1 MLISRCSEIPVTF
14 PVIIGLDSRQRE
26 WISTTALGNHEQPR
40 LNRSAFSRGTRR
52 KGWRCSSTKG
62 TSFLSFVSFSRRV
75 LTIQQ
80 KNRSERDA
88 FSEALF
94 AGEGKEEVAGWI
106 EGYLYKKEG
115 PDGGYGEDGMGDD
128 GKVEEEGE
136 IDGVDEVTEKTEE
149 VTLKEE

>member
-1 MLISRCSEIPVTF
+1 
-14 PVIIGLDSRQRE
+14 
-26 WISTTALGNHEQPR
+26 LGNHEQPR
-40 LNRSAFSRGTRR
+40 IDRSAPSRDPRG
-52 KGWRCSSTKG
+52 KGRWRPFTEG
-62 TSFLSFVSFSRRV
+62 ASFSPSIFV
-75 LTIQQ
+75 KSSILTIQQ

-149 VTLKEE
+149 VTLKEA

>member
-1 MLISRCSEIPVTF
+1 M
-14 PVIIGLDSRQRE
+14 
-26 WISTTALGNHEQPR
+26 
-40 LNRSAFSRGTRR
+40 
-52 KGWRCSSTKG
+52 K
-62 TSFLSFVSFSRRV
+62 
-75 LTIQQ
+75 Q

-128 GKVEEEGE
+128 GKVEEDGDGE

-149 VTLKEE
+149 VTLKEA

>member
-1 MLISRCSEIPVTF
+1 M
-14 PVIIGLDSRQRE
+14 
-26 WISTTALGNHEQPR
+26 GNHEQPR
-40 LNRSAFSRGTRR
+40 FRRSTPSRGPRGE
-52 KGWRCSSTKG
+52 GWRCTFTEGRPS
-62 TSFLSFVSFSRRV
+62 LSVVSFEKCV
-75 LTIQQ
+75 LTMQQ

>member
-1 MLISRCSEIPVTF
+1 M
-14 PVIIGLDSRQRE
+14 
-26 WISTTALGNHEQPR
+26 
-40 LNRSAFSRGTRR
+40 
-52 KGWRCSSTKG
+52 
-62 TSFLSFVSFSRRV
+62 
-75 LTIQQ
+75 QQ

-149 VTLKEE
+149 VTLKEA

>member
-1 MLISRCSEIPVTF
+1 M
-14 PVIIGLDSRQRE
+14 
-26 WISTTALGNHEQPR
+26 GNHEQPR
-40 LNRSAFSRGTRR
+40 LNRSAPSRDPRGKR
-52 KGWRCSSTKG
+52 WWCPFTKG
-62 TSFLSFVSFSRRV
+62 TSSPLFVSFSRSI